1 MATFKCN
8 DPIYTI
14 LRNGKVLTMSAR
26 PATAVSAITDDAS
39 RNVCPPDCCIT
50 GFNIDIDSFDVL
62 IATVQYQSLSIRV
75 TVTSGGNDYS
85 TAWAA
90 AAATNTIDITG
101 LIVEF
106 GDWENGNTICVE
118 YSYDQDTVIPA
129 CCATVV
135 IPTSPVFNEDA
146 TYQLSEVVTECAGGV
161 FDLAFQNPDGG
172 VTVDPT
178 GEMVIPELAEDETVF
193 VTYSCDDC
201 VSELLILTAKNVVPL
216 EGLRLTFDNIA
227 NVPVVDPTNVGQ
239 WNTFFDLPANG
250 TAFTS
255 VSVAGDEVS
264 LVGGAGISTASGLF
278 ASNTNLI
285 KIEDDAGC
293 ISVIKNATFLNATA
307 LTDAIFPAAIQVGV
321 SGQIG
326 AFMGAT
332 ALTTISLPLAADIQ
346 SSASDGNFK
355 GCTSL
360 ATLSLPAATDL
371 PSQTCFGCSALVS
384 FDADNATIIKDNCFS
399 NCTSLETVSAT
410 AATALQGFIFV
421 NCNAL
426 TTIDLSSCTNF
437 GGTTGN
443 DSVFDSVNGATITI
457 TVPTVLQT
465 CDGGN
470 PDGDLVY
477 LSANNTATINYI

>member
-216 EGLRLTFDNIA
+216 EGLRLTYTPGNLPA
-227 NVPVVDPTNVGQ
+227 NNLAA
-239 WNTFFDLPANG
+239 WNAFFDLPANG

-255 VSVAGDEVS
+255 MSTTGDEVT
-264 LVGGAGISTASGLF
+264 LTGGAGITLKDGLF
-278 ASNTNLI
+278 SFNVNVL
-285 KIEDDAGC
+285 KVEDDVSCVIAALNDTFSGC
-293 ISVIKNATFLNATA
+293 TAFTTVNLPA
-307 LTDAIFPAAIQVGV
+307 LTT
-321 SGQIG
+321 
-326 AFMGAT
+326 MGAPFFGNNFANCT
-332 ALTTISLPLAADIQ
+332 ALTTVNLPALTTINNSGFFGCTALVNITLPALTSTGSSLFSGCTNLITATLSNLIT
-346 SSASDGNFK
+346 ASDNIFN

-360 ATLSLPAATDL
+360 T
-371 PSQTCFGCSALVS
+371 
-384 FDADNATIIKDNCFS
+384 
-399 NCTSLETVSAT
+399 TVSMPLT
-410 AATALQGFIFV
+410 TDISTSVFQ
-421 NCNAL
+421 NCNAI
-426 TTIDLSSCTNF
+426 TNIDLTSCTNF
-437 GGTTGN
+437 GGTSGN
-443 DSVFDSVNGATITI
+443 DNVFNLVVGATVTI
-457 TVPTVLQT
+457 SVPIVLKT

-477 LSANNTATINYI
+477 LSANNTATFNYI